1 LQLSSFFQS
10 RDIQPLGQQLVNEA
24 NIEVEEEE
32 PEFDLSLNL
41 DEEEIVV
48 SRGGVDYS
56 HW

>member
-1 LQLSSFFQS
+1 
-10 RDIQPLGQQLVNEA
+10 VNEA

-32 PEFDLSLNL
+32 PEIDLTLNF

-48 SRGGVDYS
+48 SRGGLDYS

>member
-1 LQLSSFFQS
+1 LQLTSFFQS
-10 RDIQPLGQQLVNEA
+10 RGIQPLRQQLVNEA

-32 PEFDLSLNL
+32 PEIDLTLNF

-48 SRGGVDYS
+48 SRGGLDYS